1 MKFQELVTLDL
12 LNRLSGN
19 CKNLPILERI
29 CNPKSQCHF
38 AKMSIATDYQNM
50 SVIFHT

>member
-12 LNRLSGN
+12 LDRLSGN
-19 CKNLPILERI
+19 CKNLPILEGI
-29 CNPKSQCHF
+29 CNPKSQCQF

-50 SVIFHT
+50 RFVFHT